1 MQLLEF
7 VIADDAQSYRRI
19 LRQIIL
25 SRPEWLVVGEAA
37 DGVEALRLVA
47 AHHPDIVLLEV
58 NMPELNGIEAT
69 RRIKQLAPET
79 HVLVFSSYD
88 EEEFRRES
96 LLAGADYFLRKEE
109 LDADKLSN
117 VLAHLA

>member
-1 MQLLEF
+1 
-7 VIADDAQSYRRI
+7 
-19 LRQIIL
+19 
-25 SRPEWLVVGEAA
+25 
-37 DGVEALRLVA
+37 
-47 AHHPDIVLLEV
+47 
-58 NMPELNGIEAT
+58 MPELNGIEAT